1 MNPKKILVTT
11 NPLATRPANHNH
23 NHNHTHN
30 HNHNQTGFTL
40 VEIMVGLVIGM
51 LVSIVIVQVLSTFE
65 AQKNTTTGTADA
77 QTNGNIALFSIGREI
92 QQAGYALLPVTV
104 SPLECTTL
112 TFGGTG
118 ITSISPITIV
128 NVVAAAGVS
137 ASDSITIRYGTSPS
151 GGVPTQITA
160 APVGLAVPVQTNFG
174 CAPQDISLIIKD
186 ADNCAISRVSAL
198 TGTTTVTLEDTTAA
212 ISGANLSCLG
222 TWNTVTYAINN
233 GNLERNGI
241 PSMSGIVNLQAQYG
255 LSSDPKFNQVI
266 QWVNAKNL
274 ADWVV
279 AVDGASTDFDWG
291 SNMTLASRN
300 RIKAIRIA
308 VVARSPK
315 IESTAVTTACNSL
328 TAAQPTG
335 LCAWEGSV
343 ASPAP
348 LIDLSANDPNWL
360 RYRYRVFNTIIPLRN
375 VIWSKDTL

>member
-1 MNPKKILVTT
+1 MDPKKILVTT
-11 NPLATRPANHNH
+11 NSLATHPA
-23 NHNHTHN
+23 
-30 HNHNQTGFTL
+30 NHNQTGFTL

-77 QTNGNIALFSIGREI
+77 QTNGSIALFSMGREI
-92 QQAGYALLPVTV
+92 QPAGFALLPVTD

-128 NVVAAAGVS
+128 NGVAAAGVS

-151 GGVPTQITA
+151 GGIPTQITA

-174 CAPQDISLIIKD
+174 CAVQDISLIVTGST
-186 ADNCAISRVSAL
+186 CAISRVSAL
-198 TGTTTVTLEDTTAA
+198 TGATTVTLEDTTAA

-222 TWNTVTYAINN
+222 AWNTVTYAINN
-233 GNLERNGI
+233 GNLERNGQ

-255 LSSDPKFNQVI
+255 MSAAGLPSTDPNFNQVA
-266 QWVNAKNL
+266 QWVDAG
-274 ADWVV
+274 
-279 AVDGASTDFDWG
+279 AVL
-291 SNMTLASRN
+291 SNIDRN

-335 LCAWEGSV
+335 LCAWEGS
-343 ASPAP
+343 ASSPAP
-348 LIDLSANDPNWL
+348 AINLSASDPNWL

>member
-1 MNPKKILVTT
+1 MDPKKILVTA
-11 NPLATRPANHNH
+11 NPLATHPA
-23 NHNHTHN
+23 
-30 HNHNQTGFTL
+30 NHNQTGFTL

-77 QTNGNIALFSIGREI
+77 QTNGSIALFSVGREI
-92 QQAGYALLPVTV
+92 QQAGYTLLPVTD
-104 SPLECTTL
+104 SPLECTTI
-112 TFGGTG
+112 TFGGPSTNTS

-128 NVVAAAGVS
+128 NGVAAAGVS
-137 ASDSITIRYGTSPS
+137 ASDSITIRYGTSP
-151 GGVPTQITA
+151 GGGIPAQITA
-160 APVGLAVPVQTNFG
+160 SPVGNDVTIQTNFG
-174 CAPQDISLIIKD
+174 CAPQDISLIITGST
-186 ADNCAISRVSAL
+186 CAISRVSAL

-212 ISGANLSCLG
+212 ISGANLACLG
-222 TWNTVTYAINN
+222 AWNTVTYAINN
-233 GNLERNGI
+233 GNLERNGQA
-241 PSMSGIVNLQAQYG
+241 SMSGIVNLQAQYG
-255 LSSDPKFNQVI
+255 MSAAGLPSTDPHFNQVA
-266 QWVNAKNL
+266 QWVDAG
-274 ADWVV
+274 
-279 AVDGASTDFDWG
+279 AVLNNID
-291 SNMTLASRN
+291 RN

-315 IESTAVTTACNSL
+315 MESTAVTAVCGSL
-328 TAAQPTG
+328 TAAAPAG